1 MHVHKIKSCKGTLE
15 KKNRSSQPRK
25 TTEREDHQLFQM
37 SKGDARP
44 IVLQITFEY
53 NKKSEEK
60 KSDSTVKKHLPD
72 DNLFVNGE
80 PLISKKN
87 WMAQVKFGKKHLHW
101 TKQDSSKILWSDES

>member
-37 SKGDARP
+37 SKGDAHP

-60 KSDSTVKKHLPD
+60 KSHSTVKKHLPD

-80 PLISKKN
+80 PLISKKELD
-87 WMAQVKFGKKHLHW
+87 G
-101 TKQDSSKILWSDES
+101 SSKIWQKAFTLD